1 MFVVNDTLLALGAF
15 TPSLLAELVPVAVQ
29 ELWKNAIESGLMGA
43 LGVTVAVFGVGFW
56 GVEFYREVQKG
67 VLIPAI
73 NRSIYPVVL
82 AVLLFSSGV
91 SLMTATDVVNAF
103 VDQTICNALLDV
115 DDVSC
120 LNGIRISA
128 DGSVE
133 AESFGVRNG
142 AESLTNQDRLDF
154 IVSTIMMGL
163 KDGFVYG
170 MNAMV
175 PICLVLLAVS
185 LFIGGGYKD
194 KG

>member
-1 MFVVNDTLLALGAF
+1 
-15 TPSLLAELVPVAVQ
+15 
-29 ELWKNAIESGLMGA
+29 
-43 LGVTVAVFGVGFW
+43 
-56 GVEFYREVQKG
+56 
-67 VLIPAI
+67 
-73 NRSIYPVVL
+73 
-82 AVLLFSSGV
+82 
-91 SLMTATDVVNAF
+91 MTATDVVNAF
-103 VDQTICNALLDV
+103 VDQTICAALLDV

-120 LNGIRISA
+120 LNGTRISA

-163 KDGFVYG
+163 KDGFVYA

-185 LFIGGGYKD
+185 LLIGGGYKD